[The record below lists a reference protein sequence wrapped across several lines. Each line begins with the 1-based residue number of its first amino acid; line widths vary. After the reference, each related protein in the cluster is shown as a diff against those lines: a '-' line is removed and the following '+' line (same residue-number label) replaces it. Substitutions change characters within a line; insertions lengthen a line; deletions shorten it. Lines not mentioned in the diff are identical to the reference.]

1 MTSEEEAKFYRDKHV
16 IESNH
21 GINKANALAAGV
33 SEENYDNIT
42 NQEQQ
47 RTDDLKISL
56 GICYENIIEV
66 IKKYMDMPEEQIKIV
81 SVWIIGTYFHDC
93 FDTYPFLFLN
103 AMRGSGK
110 TRLL

>member
-16 IESNH
+16 IESNPR
-21 GINKANALAAGV
+21 INKANALAAGV
-33 SEENYDNIT
+33 LEENYD
-42 NQEQQ
+42 
-47 RTDDLKISL
+47 KIINKEEIDPKIEL